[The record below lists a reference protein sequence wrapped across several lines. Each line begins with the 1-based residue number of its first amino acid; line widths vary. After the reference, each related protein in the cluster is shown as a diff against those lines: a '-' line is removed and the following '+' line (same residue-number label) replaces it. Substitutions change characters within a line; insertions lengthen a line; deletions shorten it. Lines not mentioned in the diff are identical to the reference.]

1 MHDYYVSIKIKVI
14 IHWLFKMFIF
24 KYDLSNKMDK
34 DSGKWLILELG
45 QGIYIMG
52 LEHII
57 VLKSKEMLH
66 TYIQRMRLCQ
76 RNTGAN

>member
-1 MHDYYVSIKIKVI
+1 
-14 IHWLFKMFIF
+14 MFIL
-24 KYDLSNKMDK
+24 KYDLSNKTDK

-45 QGIYIMG
+45 QGKYIMG